1 MREFLVALNARFT
14 SIIEKGLL
22 LGGLIKSYGAN
33 WPFTADKLKRWCAK
47 PVLRHFVTNTLT
59 ITNILT
65 YVLGYVQTIQDSFCA
80 ATKKKKYRIGLLFT
94 QTSTVVAARSC
105 AAPISY

>member
-1 MREFLVALNARFT
+1 MDSLSRTVQIGRLR
-14 SIIEKGLL
+14 
-22 LGGLIKSYGAN
+22 
-33 WPFTADKLKRWCAK
+33 ADKLKRWCAK

-80 ATKKKKYRIGLLFT
+80 ATKKKIPDRASVLTNKHGCGSAKLRRADLLLVERH
-94 QTSTVVAARSC
+94 TSDKDTGYCFVPYSGAV
-105 AAPISY
+105 